1 MTAADWHDRWAKG
14 RTGWHE
20 TEGNTGLKAHWRL
33 DAGRVLVP
41 LCGKTPDLVWLAERG
56 HDVVGVELSDIA
68 IRDFFAEQNL
78 SSVEVHDSPL
88 TAYRCRELPITLYH
102 GDYFEF
108 TAPPFDAV
116 YDRGAL
122 VAIDPRLR
130 EKYVS
135 HTKSLL
141 AEGAAILLIAL
152 EYDQAVVAGPP
163 FALMPDEL
171 DTYFGDLERVFEQDD
186 IDNCPPKFREAGLT
200 DICEV
205 VWRSSG

>member
-1 MTAADWHDRWAKG
+1 
-14 RTGWHE
+14 
-20 TEGNTGLKAHWRL
+20 
-33 DAGRVLVP
+33 
-41 LCGKTPDLVWLAERG
+41 
-56 HDVVGVELSDIA
+56 
-68 IRDFFAEQNL
+68 
-78 SSVEVHDSPL
+78 
-88 TAYRCRELPITLYH
+88 
-102 GDYFEF
+102 
-108 TAPPFDAV
+108 
-116 YDRGAL
+116 
-122 VAIDPRLR
+122 
-130 EKYVS
+130 VS